1 MKKILCGIFTGTGLM
16 LTLPLMAQPPT
27 GLGDQVNEQ
36 CEMISALTGDY
47 YHHKQ
52 SGKSKEEV
60 LQTMRPDFM
69 NDEFVRTADLA
80 INLAYTFPDGLQ
92 ESDVEAKVF
101 EGCEKHQSE

>member
-1 MKKILCGIFTGTGLM
+1 MNKVLSGIITGSGLM
-16 LTLPLMAQPPT
+16 LTLPLMAQPPA

-52 SGKSKEEV
+52 SGKSKQEV
-60 LQTMRPDFM
+60 QQTMRPDFM

-80 INLAYTFPDGLQ
+80 IDLAYTFPDGLQ

-101 EGCEKHQSE
+101 EGCEKHQSQ